1 MATKELLEK
10 AAERLWAKAKVR
22 NIYPKGKFNT
32 ELGAMVDLLKS
43 MGFLVE
49 LVWDGEELTKI
60 TGVRV
65 SLGGET
71 AGKTA

>member
-1 MATKELLEK
+1 MATAELLEK

-22 NIYPKGKFNT
+22 NICPKGKFNT
-32 ELGAMVDLLKS
+32 ELGAMADLLKG
-43 MGFLVE
+43 MGFGVE
-49 LVWDGEELTKI
+49 FVWDGEELTKI

-71 AGKTA
+71 AWKTA